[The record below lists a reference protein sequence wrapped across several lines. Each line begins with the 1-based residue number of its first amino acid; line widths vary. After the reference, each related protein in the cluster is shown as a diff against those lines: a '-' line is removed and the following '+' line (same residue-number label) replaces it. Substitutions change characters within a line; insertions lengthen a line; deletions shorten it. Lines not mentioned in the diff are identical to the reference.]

1 MTNLLLGFAILVGVL
16 TATLRVLNLRHLR
29 RYGTVIP
36 PDFAGVIDRATLS
49 KMSAYTLD
57 SIKLAIVSDLS
68 SGVLT
73 LVVLFGGLLEAYD
86 GWISHF
92 TQKFIAQGVL
102 YFVFASWALG
112 IWSLP
117 FSLYS
122 NFVVEARHGFNR
134 TSPRLFF
141 SDFVKSVALT
151 SLLIA
156 ILAASA
162 LFLVKTAGN
171 AWWITVWAL
180 FLIFELVLMLIAPTL
195 IEPLF
200 VKTTPL
206 RIDELAIEIR
216 ALAKR
221 ASLRVNQVFQV
232 DASRRS
238 GHTNAYFSGIGPVK
252 RVVLYDTLLER
263 LTHAEI
269 LAVLAHE
276 LGHWKCRHILKRF
289 AIFQCVAFAICFV
302 SFRLINW
309 EGLPGIIGASHASFS
324 MRVTVVMFLGSRV
337 AFFLTPLIS
346 YGSRRHE
353 RQADSFA
360 CELIDSAVLA
370 SGLVKL
376 ARDNLSNLHPHP
388 LYAAWYASHPP
399 VPERV
404 ARLRALSA
412 AHSAPL
418 NALRSDDVYST
429 KPI

>member
-1 MTNLLLGFAILVGVL
+1 VTNLWLGIAILVGSL
-16 TATLRVLNLRHLR
+16 TAILRVLNLRHLG
-29 RYGTVIP
+29 RYGNVIP
-36 PDFAGVIDRATLS
+36 PNFEGVIDHATLS
-49 KMSAYTLD
+49 RMSAYTLD
-57 SIKLAIVSDLS
+57 STKLALVADIS

-73 LVVLFGGLLEAYD
+73 LVVLFGGVLEAYD
-86 GWISHF
+86 GWIAQYS
-92 TQKFIAQGVL
+92 QAFIAQGVL

-112 IWSLP
+112 FWSLP

-134 TSPRLFF
+134 TSTRLFF
-141 SDFVKSVALT
+141 SDFVKSMLLS

-156 ILAASA
+156 ILATSA
-162 LFLVKTAGN
+162 LFLVKTAGS
-171 AWWITVWAL
+171 AWWITLWAL

-206 RIDELAIEIR
+206 RIEELATEIR
-216 ALAKR
+216 ALANR
-221 ASLRVNQVFQV
+221 ASLRVDRVFQV

-238 GHTNAYFSGIGPVK
+238 GHTNAYFTGIGPVK

-276 LGHWKCRHILKRF
+276 LGHWKLRHILKRF
-289 AIFQCVAFAICFV
+289 VIFQCVAFATCYIGY
-302 SFRLINW
+302 RLISW
-309 EGLPGIIGASHASFS
+309 EALPGIIGASRASFS
-324 MRVTVVMFLGSRV
+324 MRVTLVMFLGSLV
-337 AFFLTPLIS
+337 AFFLAPLIS

-360 CELIDSAVLA
+360 CKLVESAALA

-376 ARDNLSNLHPHP
+376 ARDNLANLHPHP
-388 LYAAWYASHPP
+388 LYAAWYASHPAM
-399 VPERV
+399 PERV
-404 ARLRALSA
+404 ARLRALSTA
-412 AHSAPL
+412 RP
-418 NALRSDDVYST
+418 ALRPSVR
-429 KPI
+429 